1 MDLREKMNSL
11 KTYIKT
17 DAFLNKT
24 YEEQL
29 LYFHLWADSKDNGIT
44 VKTRAIQRMLGV
56 KDEVLD
62 LLIED
67 HDIQFDDEKKLICKL
82 YDV

>member
-11 KTYIKT
+11 KIYINT

-29 LYFHLWADSKDNGIT
+29 LYFYLWAGSKDNGIT
-44 VKTRAIQRMLGV
+44 VKIRAIQRMLGG
-56 KDEVLD
+56 
-62 LLIED
+62 
-67 HDIQFDDEKKLICKL
+67 CRNT
-82 YDV
+82 